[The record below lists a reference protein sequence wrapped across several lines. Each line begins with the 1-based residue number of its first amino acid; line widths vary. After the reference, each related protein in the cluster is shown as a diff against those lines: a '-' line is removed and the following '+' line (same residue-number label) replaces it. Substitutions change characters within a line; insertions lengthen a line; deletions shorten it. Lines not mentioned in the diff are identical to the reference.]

1 MSEAAVTDNNP
12 LRSRSFSLGDALIL
26 ILALALGLALAR
38 PYIILIANYIHTA
51 PNKYFQTLDGTVS
64 LGRSLNL
71 IMLYFLYFLLPAFL
85 ILRLRRP
92 RPPMHSLVRQPGFA
106 ACAAPVACYL
116 AALPLSLLGPFV
128 PVAQVIE
135 LAGQILVAG
144 ATPLAWFFL
153 AVTRRWAAEPSW
165 IDRLGRILGALW
177 MVSLPAHLVLILLRY

>member
-1 MSEAAVTDNNP
+1 MWEAAVTDNNP

-38 PYIILIANYIHTA
+38 PYNILIANNIHTT
-51 PNKYFQTLDGTVS
+51 PNKYFQTLDGSVS

-116 AALPLSLLGPFV
+116 AAL
-128 PVAQVIE
+128 
-135 LAGQILVAG
+135 LATG
-144 ATPLAWFFL
+144 
-153 AVTRRWAAEPSW
+153 WAM
-165 IDRLGRILGALW
+165 RKG
-177 MVSLPAHLVLILLRY
+177 

>member
-1 MSEAAVTDNNP
+1 M
-12 LRSRSFSLGDALIL
+12 IL
-26 ILALALGLALAR
+26 ILALALGLGLDR
-38 PYIILIANYIHTA
+38 PYIILIANYIHTV
-51 PNKYFQTLDGTVS
+51 PNEYFQTLDGTVS

-106 ACAAPVACYL
+106 ACAAPVGCYL

-128 PVAQVIE
+128 PAGEVIE
-135 LAGQILVAG
+135 FAGQILVAA
-144 ATPLAWFFL
+144 ATPLTWFFL

-177 MVSLPAHLVLILLRY
+177 MVCLPAHLVPILLRY